1 MSGKTEEKRRMPPM
15 SKMLAYEEKDTW
27 IHRLS
32 GVTKLIFFLLW
43 CFTSMLTY
51 DTRILAFM
59 VAFSLL
65 IFKISKTEWKQV
77 GTVFKLIMVFLI
89 LNVLAIFILSP
100 DHGTEIYGTRTVL
113 FHIAGS
119 YDLTKEQLFYELNV
133 IIKYF
138 TVIPAVFMFLV
149 TTNPSEFAASMNKV
163 GISYNIGYALAI
175 AIRYVPDVQG
185 EFTKIKHAQE
195 ARGIEMSG
203 KASLLS
209 RIKNT
214 SAILFPLIF
223 SSMDRIDTVSN
234 AMELRGYGKHKKRTW
249 YMERKLKRND
259 YLTIGFTVA
268 FTVVALVITF
278 ADGNRFYNP
287 FS

>member
-1 MSGKTEEKRRMPPM
+1 M

-43 CFTSMLTY
+43 CFTSMITY

-65 IFKISKTEWKQV
+65 IFKISRTEWKQV
-77 GTVFKLIMVFLI
+77 GTVFKLIMVFLT
-89 LNVLAIFILSP
+89 LNVIAIFILSP
-100 DHGTEIYGTRTVL
+100 DHGTDIYGTRTVL

-119 YDLTKEQLFYELNV
+119 YDLTREQLFYELNV

-268 FTVVALVITF
+268 FMVAALVVTF

-287 FS
+287 FQ

>member
-1 MSGKTEEKRRMPPM
+1 M
-15 SKMLAYEEKDTW
+15 SKILSYEEKDTW

-32 GVTKLIFFLLW
+32 GVSKLIFFLLW
-43 CFTSMLTY
+43 CLTSMLTY
-51 DTRILAFM
+51 DTRVLIVM
-59 VAFSLL
+59 VIFSLV

-77 GTVFKLIMVFLI
+77 GAVFKMVMLFLS
-89 LNVLAIFILSP
+89 LNVIAIFLFSP
-100 DHGTEIYGTRTVL
+100 NQGTHIYGTRTVL
-113 FHIAGS
+113 FHIAGP
-119 YDLTKEQLFYELNV
+119 YDLTGEQLFYELNV

-163 GISYNIGYALAI
+163 GISYNVGYAISI
-175 AIRYVPDVQG
+175 ALRYIPDVQG

-203 KASLLS
+203 KASLIS

-214 SAILFPLIF
+214 ASIIFPLIF

-249 YMERKLKRND
+249 YAEKKLKRND
-259 YLTIGFTVA
+259 YLTIAFSVL
-268 FTVVALVITF
+268 FTVVALIITF

-287 FS
+287 FV